1 MTTIGPAATSPGTA
15 GAATPATTSA
25 TAAGETTSSTIAADF
40 QTFLTLLTTQLRNQ
54 DPLSPT
60 DSTEYMSQLA
70 SFSGVEQQ
78 VRTNDRLDTIIST
91 LGNGTSAGLAAW
103 IGREVRAP
111 AAAAYDG
118 TAVEVGIASHPAAD
132 RAVLVVTNAFGSEIA
147 RRTVAADAT
156 AATWDGTDDL
166 GTAAPHGDYAFAIE
180 RYDGE
185 TLLGTTA
192 GTVYTT
198 VREVRVA
205 DGETT
210 LVLAD
215 GTEVPPDAIT
225 ALR

>member
-1 MTTIGPAATSPGTA
+1 MTTIGTTATTPATAAATTPAAPVAGTA
-15 GAATPATTSA
+15 GDA
-25 TAAGETTSSTIAADF
+25 IAADF

-91 LGNGTSAGLAAW
+91 LGNGSSAGLAAW

-111 AAAAYDG
+111 AAAAYAG
-118 TAVEVGIASHPAAD
+118 TAIEVGIVPNTAAD
-132 RAVLVVTNAFGSEIA
+132 GAVLVVTNAFGTEVA
-147 RRTVAADAT
+147 RRTLAADAT

-166 GTAAPHGDYAFAIE
+166 GAPVAHGDYAFAIE
-180 RYDGE
+180 SYDGD
-185 TLLGTTA
+185 TLLGTTP

-198 VREVRVA
+198 VREVRVV
-205 DGETT
+205 DGETA

-215 GTEVPPDAIT
+215 GSSVPPEAIT